1 MLWVEK
7 YRPKTVN
14 SLVEQD
20 IIKPVIMQ
28 SKKCDSLPHLL
39 LYGPP
44 GTGKTTTTRIICR
57 YFYYCPNMD
66 VLWNTQL
73 RNERVLELNAS
84 DERGIKYVREE
95 IKSFAQNKISYYE
108 GIPNFKIIILDES
121 DAMTNESQFAL
132 RMIIEKYSSNTR
144 FIFLCNY
151 INKIIAPIRSRM
163 MKIRYKSVS
172 FEHMSNV
179 IKTICKK
186 EGINNYDVEFMHE
199 LYNMSSGDMRSAIH
213 MTQHLSFVNN
223 GKMDVGIMNKI
234 IGKIDNNEFNEL
246 ICSMKTGA
254 AEILNNINK
263 FKGNVLCPHKLMELF
278 AEWILCEKCDE
289 IVRGKIL
296 MKIADIDTALHNGG
310 NDVINIMSL
319 CIFIRTVMNW

>member
-1 MLWVEK
+1 
-7 YRPKTVN
+7 
-14 SLVEQD
+14 
-20 IIKPVIMQ
+20 
-28 SKKCDSLPHLL
+28 
-39 LYGPP
+39 
-44 GTGKTTTTRIICR
+44 
-57 YFYYCPNMD
+57 MD